1 MDKRLRRKVLVASL
15 IGSSIE
21 WFDFFL
27 YAAVA
32 TIIFNSQF
40 FVTEDPVVSTLLAYF
55 GLALSFFIR
64 PFGGVIFGHIGDRI
78 GRKKTLIIT
87 LSMMGVATACIGL
100 LPSYAQIGVAA
111 PLLLMLLR
119 LIQGLGIGGEWGG
132 ALLLATEYAPKE
144 QRGFFGSVPQMG
156 ITIGLVLAY
165 TSFFI
170 LTGLLSEAAFAA
182 WGWRIPFVMSLF
194 LVVFGLWI
202 RKDLDETPAFRE
214 AKKTQT
220 VQKVP
225 LVETFKRHPKE
236 VLITSCAKFVET
248 GPFYIF
254 TTFIV
259 GYGTSQLNVS
269 FEFMMISIVIAAFLT
284 TMMIPVM
291 GRLSDR
297 VGRRRMFLV
306 GSAAMLV
313 YAFPYFIIV
322 NTHQPA
328 LVIIATLIGLTII
341 WPPITAVLGTMF
353 SEAFSREVRYT
364 GVTIGYQIGAAA
376 AGGTAPLIAQFLMNQ
391 FNGSS
396 VPVSLYIIM
405 TAVVSMVAVW
415 AIKGEQ
421 AQDLEYARDQAARSE
436 GTQVAQAEPET
447 NA

>member
-1 MDKRLRRKVLVASL
+1 MEKKLRRKVLVASL

-32 TIIFNSQF
+32 TIIFNTQF
-40 FVTEDPVVSTLLAYF
+40 FVTDDPVVSTLLAYF

-64 PFGGVIFGHIGDRI
+64 PFGGVIFGHIGDRV

-87 LSMMGVATACIGL
+87 LSLMGIATACIGF
-100 LPSYAQIGVAA
+100 LPTYAQIGIAA
-111 PLLLMLLR
+111 PILLMLLR

-170 LTGLLSEAAFAA
+170 LTGLLSTEAFAA
-182 WGWRIPFVMSLF
+182 WGWRLPFIASLF
-194 LVVFGLWI
+194 LVGFGLWI
-202 RKDLDETPAFRE
+202 RKDLDETPAFQE

-220 VQKVP
+220 VQKMP

-259 GYGTSQLNVS
+259 GYGTSTLDVS
-269 FEFMMISIVIAAFLT
+269 FEFMMISIVVAALLT
-284 TMMIPVM
+284 TIMIPVM
-291 GRLSDR
+291 GSLSDK
-297 VGRRRMFLV
+297 VGRRKMFLF
-306 GSAAMLV
+306 GTAAMLL
-313 YAFPYFIIV
+313 YGFPYFLIV
-322 NTHQPA
+322 NTHEPA
-328 LVIIATLIGLTII
+328 LVIFATLIGLTVI
-341 WPPITAVLGTMF
+341 WPPITEVLGTMF

-364 GVTIGYQIGAAA
+364 GVTIGYQIGAAV
-376 AGGTAPLIAQFLMNQ
+376 AGGSAPLIAQFLMNQ

-396 VPVSLYIIM
+396 VPVSIYIIL
-405 TAVVSMVAVW
+405 TAVISMIAVW
-415 AIKGEQ
+415 AIKGVQ
-421 AQDLEYARDQAARSE
+421 AQDLEYQRDQE
-436 GTQVAQAEPET
+436 TKAQLKTEEQAT
-447 NA
+447 ANT